1 MTYLI
6 DTDWSADYLKGKPD
20 AVSLLR
26 SLRPQGLA
34 ISQINYAEIYEGIYY
49 GKDRA
54 TNEAAFRQFLRVVTV
69 LPLNRAILQRFGVIR
84 GDLRSHGQLFGDF
97 DLLIGTTALHHN
109 LTVVTRNVKHYNRIH
124 GILLYPTP

>member
-6 DTDWSADYLKGKPD
+6 DTDWAVDYLKGKPD
-20 AVSLLR
+20 AVSLLQ

-49 GKDRA
+49 GKDRPK
-54 TNEAAFRQFLRVVTV
+54 NELALHRFLRVVTV
-69 LPLNRAILQRFGVIR
+69 LPLNRQILQRFGVIR
-84 GDLRSHGQLFGDF
+84 GDLRAHGLLFGDF

-109 LTVVTRNVKHYNRIH
+109 LTVVTRNVKHYNRIPRL
-124 GILLYPTP
+124 LLYSTP